1 VGRYFGPQALIKIG
15 LLGFIVKR
23 AIGGHVLDF
32 GLATEAEVR
41 GQLCQRLRTI
51 RLSQGL
57 SQATLAEMAG
67 LSASTVK
74 LIESKQQ
81 CTLEN
86 FVRVVIAL
94 GLVHEMQDLFVLK
107 PKSIAMLERAQQFSA
122 QRAPRQKR
130 ITTKDPVVR
139 LP

>member
-1 VGRYFGPQALIKIG
+1 M
-15 LLGFIVKR
+15 
-23 AIGGHVLDF
+23 LDF

-86 FVRVVIAL
+86 FVRLLIAL
-94 GLVHEMQDLFVLK
+94 GLVVEMQDLFMLK

-122 QRAPRQKR
+122 RRAPRQHRTAAK
-130 ITTKDPVVR
+130 IKAVR
-139 LP
+139 LS